1 MGAGLFVRHYV
12 DHANDL
18 AQAVANIAGVEVHAI
33 RNVIVFQTQ
42 TLVIEIV
49 CIERDQRTNADS
61 VLAEPVRDHERG
73 APRAVI

>member
-1 MGAGLFVRHYV
+1 MVGCDGSARERIVTEDRGRRIL
-12 DHANDL
+12 L
-18 AQAVANIAGVEVHAI
+18 VEVHAI

-42 TLVIEIV
+42 DLIIES
-49 CIERDQRTNADS
+49 CASS